1 MHVVYWGTYD
11 TGKPRVRIMLRGLKE
26 NGIQVRECHADIW
39 GGIEDKSQI
48 SGWSARLCLLA
59 KWLSSYPRLILR
71 YLKLPEHD
79 VVVIG
84 YMGQLDVIVLWP
96 FAKLRR
102 VPIVW
107 DAFLSLYNTVVEDRC
122 MLSKSSPLAKLLLW
136 WEHLACRVADR
147 VVLDTE
153 AHGCYFVETFG
164 LPPSKVGR
172 VFVGAETDVFRPD
185 ISRQDE
191 STESRVSGSFTV
203 LFYGQFI
210 PLHSVETVV
219 RAAKLTEGEEI
230 RWILIGKGQESD
242 KIRAL
247 VDELTP
253 TNLNWIEWVPYEQLL
268 GWIHGADVCL
278 GVFGNTEK
286 AQRVIPNKVF
296 QILAAGRPL
305 ITGDTPAIREL
316 VSPSRKIKLVP
327 VGNPEALATAV
338 RSMVVE
344 RRSLPAANGDTTHVV
359 IGPEEVSQQ
368 LISEIER
375 TLC

>member
-1 MHVVYWGTYD
+1 
-11 TGKPRVRIMLRGLKE
+11 MLRGLEE

-48 SGWSARLCLLA
+48 SSWSARLRLLVR
-59 KWLSSYPRLILR
+59 WLSSYPGLILR
-71 YLKLPEHD
+71 YLQLPDHD
-79 VVVIG
+79 VVIID

-122 MLSKSSPLAKLLLW
+122 MLSRSSLLARLLIW
-136 WEHLACRVADR
+136 WERLACRAADR

-153 AHGCYFVETFG
+153 AHGRYFVETFG
-164 LPPSKVGR
+164 LSPSKVGR

-191 STESRVSGSFTV
+191 NTESRVSRSFTA

-230 RWILIGKGQESD
+230 RWILIGKGQESGR
-242 KIRAL
+242 IRAL
-247 VDELTP
+247 VDELMP
-253 TNLNWIEWVPYEQLL
+253 ANLNWIEWVPYEQLL
-268 GWIHGADVCL
+268 EWVHGADVCL

-305 ITGDTPAIREL
+305 ITGDTPAVREL
-316 VSPSRKIKLVP
+316 VSPSRTIKLVP

-344 RRSLPAANGDTTHVV
+344 RRSLPTASGETTPVV
-359 IGPEEVSQQ
+359 VGPEEVGRQ
-368 LISEIER
+368 LISEIEG
-375 TLC
+375 TLRELP